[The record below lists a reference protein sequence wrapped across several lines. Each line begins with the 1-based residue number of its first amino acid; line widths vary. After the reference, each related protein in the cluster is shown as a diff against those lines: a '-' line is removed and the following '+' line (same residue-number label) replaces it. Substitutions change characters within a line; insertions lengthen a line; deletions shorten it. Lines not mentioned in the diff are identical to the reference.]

1 MTYTQVFNQATVN
14 ATKVIFAKDTNLNS
28 QMFFEVSHMQT
39 ILQMHLQFSFIKD
52 VVQAGLVHFTL
63 VLKVELW

>member
-1 MTYTQVFNQATVN
+1 
-14 ATKVIFAKDTNLNS
+14 
-28 QMFFEVSHMQT
+28 MQT

-52 VVQAGLVHFTL
+52 VVQAGVVHFTL